1 MRKPSSKWH
10 AVTVVLRESSCAAAA
25 LCRNQRFLAGQAPL
39 LPLPKCAHPDTCP
52 CTYQHFD
59 DRRRGPRRAV
69 ESGAGLDSSK
79 PSANRRISRGRRT
92 DDQR

>member
-1 MRKPSSKWH
+1 
-10 AVTVVLRESSCAAAA
+10 VLRESSCAAAA